1 MGSSAVLRSSTHLSK
16 PEINEIAIKND
27 YIISLKNTKKD
38 EDKLIEIRE
47 LNSITNGIIKEKIL
61 KKIIQICGSVKE
73 KLTQDDL
80 IYFYSL
86 LVTTSFEAKL
96 NFLLDFIFIKKNKLP
111 KEKYIHKVEV
121 YFENSKLL
129 TDILKTPK
137 LFLVKKFIRLLMIII
152 KKN

>member
-27 YIISLKNTKKD
+27 YIISLKSTKKD

-96 NFLLDFIFIKKNKLP
+96 NFLLDFIFIKKINYQKRNIFIKL
-111 KEKYIHKVEV
+111 K
-121 YFENSKLL
+121 F
-129 TDILKTPK
+129 ILKI
-137 LFLVKKFIRLLMIII
+137 V
-152 KKN
+152 NY

>member
-61 KKIIQICGSVKE
+61 KKII
-73 KLTQDDL
+73 
-80 IYFYSL
+80 
-86 LVTTSFEAKL
+86 
-96 NFLLDFIFIKKNKLP
+96 
-111 KEKYIHKVEV
+111 
-121 YFENSKLL
+121 
-129 TDILKTPK
+129 
-137 LFLVKKFIRLLMIII
+137 
-152 KKN
+152 